1 VHLAAAQVH
10 AVGDR
15 VGELGRERTDL
26 ATDAAEVVE
35 EARPLGR
42 QLLEERRELEDVD
55 GSILGFSFMRDEL
68 ERLTAELV
76 AIESV
81 NPDLVAG
88 GAGEEE
94 IARFVAGWAERA
106 GLEATLEEVA
116 PGRWNAIAVARGSGG
131 GATLMLN
138 AHMDTVGTA
147 GMESP
152 LEPRVEAGRMHGRG
166 AFDMKASLAAILLA
180 GARAAELGLRGDV
193 VVTAVADEEVASLG
207 TSAVARSTR
216 ADAAIV
222 AEPTEER
229 LALAHRGFVWLE
241 IETTG
246 VAAHGSRPD
255 LGVDAIAKS
264 GRILT
269 GIEELDRSLRAS
281 PSHPLLGSGSLHASL
296 IEGGSE
302 LSTYPDR
309 CIVKVERR
317 TIPGETVALVE
328 EELRAVVAGARE
340 ADPGLRAEVRASFV
354 REPFELERS
363 APIVDVMRCAA
374 AEAFGGE
381 PEVVGVPF
389 WTDAAILA
397 ATGIPTV
404 VFGPAGEGA
413 HADVEWVD
421 LGSAARCAEAYLAV
435 AAELCA

>member
-1 VHLAAAQVH
+1 
-10 AVGDR
+10 
-15 VGELGRERTDL
+15 
-26 ATDAAEVVE
+26 
-35 EARPLGR
+35 
-42 QLLEERRELEDVD
+42 
-55 GSILGFSFMRDEL
+55 MRDEL
-68 ERLTAELV
+68 QALAAELV

-81 NPDLVAG
+81 NPDLVAA

-94 IARFVAGWAERA
+94 IARFVGGWAERA

-138 AHMDTVGTA
+138 AHMDTVGMS
-147 GMESP
+147 GMEAP
-152 LEPRVEAGRMHGRG
+152 LEPRVEGRRMYGRG
-166 AFDMKASLAAILLA
+166 AYDMKASLAAILLA
-180 GARAAELGLRGDV
+180 GARAARLGLRGDV

-207 TSAVARSTR
+207 TAAVARSIG

-255 LGVDAIAKS
+255 LGVDAIAKT

-269 GIEELDRSLRAS
+269 GIEELDRSLRREG
-281 PSHPLLGSGSLHASL
+281 SHPLLGSGSLHASL
-296 IEGGSE
+296 IEGGVE

-309 CIVKVERR
+309 CVVRAERR
-317 TIPGETVALVE
+317 TIPGETSESVE
-328 EELRAVVAGARE
+328 AELRAVIASAKE
-340 ADPGLRAEVRASFV
+340 ADPELRAEARAMFV
-354 REPFELERS
+354 REPFELDGS
-363 APIVDVMRCAA
+363 AAIVDVTRRAA
-374 AEAFGGE
+374 AGALGRE

-389 WTDAAILA
+389 WTDAAILSA
-397 ATGIPTV
+397 AGIPTI
-404 VFGPAGEGA
+404 VFGPVGEGA

-421 LGSAARCAEAYLAV
+421 LDSVARCAETYLAV
-435 AAELCA
+435 AAELCG